1 MTAKQVTA
9 ALERAGFQVT
19 TVRGSDRNV
28 DEHGMADVAGR
39 RFGGIPDLQADAAP
53 LVTIP
58 SRAAGG
64 QRDRLE
70 QSKAY
75 RDVYL
80 PLGVIRDDGFGDGP
94 AAGELQHGWAA

>member
-1 MTAKQVTA
+1 MTAKQVIA

-19 TVRGSDRNV
+19 TVRGSDRDV

-39 RFGGIPDLQADAAP
+39 RFGGMPDLQADAAP

-75 RDVYL
+75 RDV
-80 PLGVIRDDGFGDGP
+80 
-94 AAGELQHGWAA
+94 